1 MLYYKFT
8 IECSNVKEVYDRSD
22 KSKSSSKI
30 NVDCQR
36 LNEVQDYNVFFMV
49 SKIEDNTITLCAA
62 IGSKN
67 TKDANELAAGFAT
80 GLGFDVRSVE
90 GNEILI
96 RRFAQEARSAERYD
110 FIDDEDEVLSCVS
123 LGTIRRCMSDSFSED
138 ILEGN
143 LSHEDALKKAKDLH
157 FGKSL
162 FDEINRIYADVPRGF
177 FGHPVHYILQS
188 DDERICKNVA
198 ELLVR
203 SLLSVGRL
211 KSKRLAMMKPSKRK
225 DHPLFDFDEPE
236 IFDINLAK
244 SLSSRQGGGA
254 FVSFPGRLVHDTEL
268 INGSQAEIKEY
279 AEMLNESREDTLLI
293 VVMGKTEDK
302 SVELLQN
309 TLSDMCFITISDNV
323 MLKDEALMVLK
334 DMAESKGI
342 TNHESLLAFLDE
354 SSNQGFYLADLEKI
368 FRKWNETRLRKEIY
382 TQYSEF
388 YKPRV
393 IAEKPKGDAYQEL
406 QSLIGLSKAKSVIQQ
421 ALDFN
426 KVRKMYSDSGI
437 PLVNTS
443 RHMVFTGNPGTA
455 KTTVARLFAQIM
467 KDNGVL
473 PFGNLIEVGRKDLV
487 GKYVGWTAQLVEQAF
502 NKAKGSV
509 LFIDEAYSLCEN
521 REGLYGDEAINTIVQ
536 LMENRRE
543 DTIVIL
549 AGYPDKME
557 ELLSRN
563 PGLRSRISFHVN
575 FDDYSSDDLIS
586 ILHLMAGE
594 RKRILAE
601 GVDERVRAIIEKEI
615 GNRDFGNGRFVRNLF
630 EQALMRQ
637 ASRIVSCAD
646 SVPDTDFLMLL
657 NADDF
662 GNPDD
667 YGLAKIHKEI
677 GFAC

>member
-8 IECSNVKEVYDRSD
+8 IECSNVNEVYDKSD
-22 KSKSSSKI
+22 REGASSKI

-36 LNEVQDYNVFFMV
+36 LNEKQDYNVFFMV
-49 SKIEDNTITLCAA
+49 SKIEEKTITLCAA

-67 TKDANELAAGFAT
+67 TKDANELASGFAT
-80 GLGFDVRSVE
+80 GLGFNVMRVE

-96 RRFAQEARSAERYD
+96 RKFAQEAHYADRHD
-110 FIDDEDEVLSCVS
+110 FIDDADEVLSYVALGS
-123 LGTIRRCMSDSFSED
+123 LRKSMSDHFSEEV
-138 ILEGN
+138 LEGN
-143 LSHEDALKKAKDLH
+143 LSHESALEKAKELH

-162 FDEINRIYADVPRGF
+162 IDEIDRIYADVPQGF

-188 DDERICKNVA
+188 DDETMCKNVA
-198 ELLVR
+198 KLLSR
-203 SLLSVGRL
+203 ALISVGRL
-211 KSKRLAMMKPSKRK
+211 KCKRLAIMKPSQSKR
-225 DHPLFDFDEPE
+225 HPVFGFDESE
-236 IFDINLAK
+236 EFDIDLAIA
-244 SLSSRQGGGA
+244 LSSRQGGGA
-254 FVSFPGRLVHDTEL
+254 FVSFPGKLVHETEL
-268 INGSQAEIKEY
+268 INGSQVDIKEY
-279 AEMLNESREDTLLI
+279 ANMINECRDYTLSI
-293 VVMGKTEDK
+293 IVMGKTEDK
-302 SVELLQN
+302 SVELLEN
-309 TLSDMCFITISDNV
+309 TLTDMCFITISDNV
-323 MLKDEALMVLK
+323 MFKNEALIVLK
-334 DMAESKGI
+334 EMAESKGI
-342 TNHESLLAFLDE
+342 SSYESLLTCLEDN
-354 SSNQGFYLADLEKI
+354 NQGFYLADLEKL
-368 FRKWNETRLRKEIY
+368 FMKWNENRLRKEIY
-382 TQYSEF
+382 TQYSDF
-388 YKPRV
+388 YKPRA
-393 IAEKPKGDAYQEL
+393 IKEKPKGDAYQEL
-406 QSLIGLSKAKSVIQQ
+406 QSLIGLSKAKDVIKQ

-426 KVRKMYSDSGI
+426 KVSKMYSDSGI
-437 PLVNTS
+437 PLVNTT

-473 PFGNLIEVGRKDLV
+473 PVGNLIEVGRKDLV

-521 REGLYGDEAINTIVQ
+521 REGMYGDEAINTIVQ

-557 ELLSRN
+557 ELLSKN
-563 PGLRSRISFHVN
+563 PGLRSRIAFHVN

-594 RKRILAE
+594 RKRTLAE
-601 GVDERVRAIIEKEI
+601 GVDERVREIITKEI
-615 GNRDFGNGRFVRNLF
+615 GTKDFGNGRFIRNLF

-637 ASRIVSCAD
+637 ASRIVSCSD
-646 SVPDTDFLMLL
+646 SFPDTDFLMLL